1 MYDQTDHNVKEEKRP
16 SLKNKKILFHEENL
30 SIDKNSKDKSIKWDL
45 TEAENYLH
53 SSEHSQMKKIFDPKT
68 PYVEI
73 EETDDVYLNKL
84 KEVNKINPSQ
94 DLLEEVCKKIEEH
107 NNQVEAE
114 EKSIL
119 I

>member
-1 MYDQTDHNVKEEKRP
+1 MNDGNDHHVKEEKRP
-16 SLKNKKILFHEENL
+16 SLKNKKLLIQEETIK
-30 SIDKNSKDKSIKWDL
+30 IDKSNKDKSIKWDL

-53 SSEHSQMKKIFDPKT
+53 SSEHSQMKKAFDPKT

-84 KEVNKINPSQ
+84 KEVNKINPSK

-107 NNQVEAE
+107 NHQVEAE

-119 I
+119 N